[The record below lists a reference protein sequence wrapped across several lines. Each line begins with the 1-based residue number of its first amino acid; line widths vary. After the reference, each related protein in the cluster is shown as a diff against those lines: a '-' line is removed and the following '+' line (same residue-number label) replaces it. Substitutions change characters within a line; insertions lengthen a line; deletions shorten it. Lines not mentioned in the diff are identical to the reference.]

1 MAEILVLGAGVMGS
15 AFSVLLADCGH
26 QVNLIGTH
34 LDTDLIRGILRD
46 GIHEKLKVKL
56 QNQIVASSH
65 DQLGEVL
72 SDDTDL
78 IVYGVNSAGVQ
89 WANRQL
95 GRVLKKSRPI
105 LMLTK
110 GLAVRNNAIG
120 ILPQVVRQDMLDYG
134 LNDTPVAAVAG
145 PCIAAELAARRES
158 SVVITHPDPELL
170 QWLLKLVEAPYYHA
184 RPSTDIVGIEVSA
197 ALKNFYAIG
206 VGYANGQLESKGKAP
221 NGALM
226 HNPAAGLFVQAINEI
241 KYFLNY
247 MGADPESVYG
257 LAGVGDL
264 YVTCQAGRNSR
275 MGRHLGAGLRYLE
288 AKTRYMPTDT
298 VEGAELILTIAPAM
312 RRLIDQKAID
322 KTALP
327 LGLAIMNAIC
337 DDVPMQIPWDRF
349 YMAA

>member
-26 QVNLIGTH
+26 KINLIGTH

-56 QNQIVASSH
+56 QDRIVASSH

-72 SDDTDL
+72 SDNTDL
-78 IVYGVNSAGVQ
+78 IVYGVNSAGVR
-89 WANRQL
+89 WANQQL
-95 GRVLKKSRPI
+95 GRLLKKSTPI

-110 GLAVRNNAIG
+110 GLAVRNNAIR
-120 ILPQVVRQDMLDYG
+120 ILPQIVRQELLDFG
-134 LNDTPVAAVAG
+134 LSDIPVAAVAG

-170 QWLLKLVEAPYYHA
+170 QWLLNLVDAPYYHA
-184 RPSTDIVGIEVSA
+184 RPSTDIVGIEVCA

-206 VGYANGQLESKGKAP
+206 VGYANGQLELKGKAA

-226 HNPAAGLFVQAINEI
+226 HNLAAGLFVQAMNEI

-247 MGADPESVYG
+247 MGADAESVYG

-275 MGRHLGAGLRYLE
+275 MGRHLGAGLSYMA
-288 AKTRYMPTDT
+288 AKTEHMPKDT
-298 VEGAELILTIAPAM
+298 VEGAELILTIAPAL
-312 RRLIDQKAID
+312 RQLIDQKEID
-322 KTALP
+322 ETALP
-327 LGLAIMNAIC
+327 LGLAIMNSIC
-337 DDVPMQIPWDRF
+337 DDIPMQIPWDLF
-349 YMAA
+349 YTTD

>member
-26 QVNLIGTH
+26 KVNLVGTH
-34 LDTDLIRGILRD
+34 LDTDIIRGILRD
-46 GIHEKLKVKL
+46 GIHEKLKVEL
-56 QNQIVASSH
+56 PEQIVASFH

-72 SDDTDL
+72 SDNTGL

-95 GRVLKKSRPI
+95 GQLLKKSTPI

-110 GLAVRNNAIG
+110 GLAVQNNAIR
-120 ILPQVVRQDMLDYG
+120 ILPQIVRQDMLDFG
-134 LNDTPVAAVAG
+134 INNIHVGAVAG
-145 PCIAAELAARRES
+145 PCIAAELAARRQS

-170 QWLLKLVEAPYYHA
+170 QWLLNLVDAPYYHA
-184 RPSTDIVGIEVSA
+184 RPSTDIVGIEACA

-206 VGYANGQLESKGKAP
+206 VGYASGQLESEGTAA

-226 HNPAAGLFVQAINEI
+226 HNPAAGLFVQAMNEI

-247 MGADPESVYG
+247 MGADAESVYG

-275 MGRHLGAGLRYLE
+275 MGRHLGAGLLYLE
-288 AKTRYMPTDT
+288 AKTKYMPKDT
-298 VEGAELILTIAPAM
+298 VEGAELILTLAPAL
-312 RRLIDQKAID
+312 RRLIDQKEID

-327 LGLAIMNAIC
+327 LGLAIMNTVCGDA
-337 DDVPMQIPWDRF
+337 PLHIPWDRF
-349 YMAA
+349 YIKS